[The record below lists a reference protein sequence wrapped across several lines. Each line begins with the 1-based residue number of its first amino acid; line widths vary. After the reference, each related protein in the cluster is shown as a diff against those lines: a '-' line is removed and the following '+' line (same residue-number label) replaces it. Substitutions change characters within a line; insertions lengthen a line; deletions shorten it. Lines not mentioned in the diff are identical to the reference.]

1 MGISKLFLT
10 ILAAFAAGI
19 LGGLAAFSY
28 LFGNPFISGNGLN
41 FSPVRVTEKQVT
53 TVQENNALKDAAA
66 KVANVAIGVK
76 VTGAKGAVAYGSG
89 LILTSDGLVVVPY
102 SLFPPGSNAEVT
114 AGGKKATF
122 EVVKRDKGSN
132 LAILKLEASN
142 WPTAS
147 FYQLDNLKLG
157 ERIFLAGKLSS
168 GGNFVN
174 EGVVRD
180 FDENVINTNI
190 IDQVSA
196 QGSPAFDIEGNIMG
210 IATVDK
216 SGWVSIIPISKI
228 KEASGL

>member
-1 MGISKLFLT
+1 MPCKLNKLMGISKLFLA

-76 VTGAKGAVAYGSG
+76 VTGAGGAVAYGSG

-147 FYQLDNLKLG
+147 LPATAAALLAYTGRVDPPITLRASCRKKFSHTVAGCKLPAIG
-157 ERIFLAGKLSS
+157 ALNGGKLC
-168 GGNFVN
+168 
-174 EGVVRD
+174 
-180 FDENVINTNI
+180 
-190 IDQVSA
+190 
-196 QGSPAFDIEGNIMG
+196 
-210 IATVDK
+210 
-216 SGWVSIIPISKI
+216 
-228 KEASGL
+228 